1 MLRRSLSP
9 FLLFAL
15 VFLAAACSSAPEAEQ
30 AVAAPERPTWNHL
43 SSAAG
48 DIPSPGPSDQQ
59 TGSHVT
65 DLNGDGVN
73 DFVVVARVEGPSVT
87 GFLRNET
94 GWEKIIIDP
103 EFLRV
108 EAGGASADIDGDGDR
123 DLVFGADSGGNQ
135 IWWWENP
142 SPDFGQPW
150 TRRLIKD
157 SGPNKHHDQL
167 FGDFDGD
174 GAEELVSWNQ
184 QAHTLFLFEIPEDP
198 RASGAWEATKI
209 YEWSEGDEHE
219 GLAAADV
226 DQDGTLDLVGGGR
239 WWSFTDGAF
248 EVHVIDDA
256 FRFTRAAAGDLVE
269 GGWLEVVFAPGDM
282 DGRPKWFEWNGEAWV
297 GHDLV
302 SEDVIHGHSLDV
314 ADVDG
319 DGSAD
324 IFSAEMGQWGGKPT
338 VNPSPKLRIFWGDGQ
353 GGFEEDVVIE
363 GFGHHES
370 RIADLDGDGDLD
382 ILGKP
387 YNWEAPRVDVWL
399 QE

>member
-1 MLRRSLSP
+1 MCRFTLMLLV
-9 FLLFAL
+9 AL
-15 VFLAAACSSAPEAEQ
+15 AACSSAPEPKSSEPP
-30 AVAAPERPTWNHL
+30 VRPTWRHL
-43 SSAAG
+43 SSAQG
-48 DIPSPGPSDQQ
+48 DLPSPGSSDQQ
-59 TGSHVT
+59 TGSHVA

-73 DFVVVARVEGPSVT
+73 DLVVVARVEGPSVT
-87 GFLRNET
+87 GFVRESD
-94 GWEKIIIDP
+94 GWRKIVIDP

-108 EAGGASADIDGDGDR
+108 EAGGASYDIDGDGDR

-142 SPDFGQPW
+142 SPDFSGPW
-150 TRRLIKD
+150 KRRLIKD
-157 SGPNKHHDQL
+157 SGANKHHDQL

-174 GAEELVSWNQ
+174 GQEELLSWNQ
-184 QAHTLFLFEIPEDP
+184 RANALLLFEIPESP
-198 RASGAWEATKI
+198 LESGVWESRAI

-226 DQDGTLDLVGGGR
+226 NQDGKLDLVGGGR
-239 WWSFTDGAF
+239 WWEYADGEF
-248 EVHVIDDA
+248 RVHVIDDL
-256 FRFTRAAAGDLVE
+256 FRFTRAAVGDLAA

-282 DGRPKWFEWNGEAWV
+282 DGRPKWFEWDGDAWI

-302 SEDVIHGHSLDV
+302 AEDVIHGHSLAV
-314 ADVDG
+314 ADIDA

-338 VNPSPKLRIFWGDGQ
+338 VNSAPKLRIFWGDGQ
-353 GGFEEDVVIE
+353 GGFEEEVLIE

-370 RIADLDGDGDLD
+370 RVADLDGDGDLD

-387 YNWEAPRVDVWL
+387 YNWDAPRVDVWL